1 METNGNHRR
10 CFGEFEFDSQSGKL
24 FRNGRRVK
32 IQPQPLRVLGILVER
47 PGQVV
52 TREELRALI
61 WDSNT
66 FVEFDQGL
74 NYCMRQI
81 RLALGDDANAPVCI
95 ETLPKQGYRL
105 IAPVAGV
112 TNDRA
117 DGAPGED
124 AIRDQLQRILAGEG
138 FRRSDRICRFLRYT
152 VEQVL
157 TGHGDEIKESV
168 LAVEVYDRP
177 ADYNP
182 KNDPIVRND
191 ARRLRSKLREYYDA
205 EGRND
210 PIIIEFPK
218 GSYLPVFRACTTSPL
233 PESNAGDA
241 SFLRSLGGPKIAAI
255 AAIAAAA
262 LIVVLL
268 STIYVTRRRVQV
280 PLVGSSASIA
290 VLPFTNLGPDQGNDY
305 LSDGLTEDLIN
316 ALANVDGLRV
326 PARTSA
332 FAFKGKQQDIREI
345 GAKLNV
351 EMVLE
356 GSVRREGDKLR
367 VTAQLNNVSTG
378 YHLWSATYDREF
390 KDALHMEG
398 EIAEAIATTL
408 RLKFAAGPGGR
419 TADPE
424 AYNLFQQAR
433 FFYRQGLGV
442 QRTQQKAIDYYNQA
456 IAKDPGYAL
465 AYAGLSDAWFALY
478 TFVNAAPEALVSA
491 ETAARKA
498 VALDDNLSEAH
509 NSLASV
515 LTAKRD
521 WVGADK
527 EFQKA
532 LDLNPRNA
540 KAHLEYALG
549 ELALTDRLEQAI
561 EETTRAI
568 SLDPIGE
575 GYGFKAMLLVCAR
588 RYDEAIVQASKALEL
603 NPQSMGSQ
611 NTLARAYTQ
620 KGMLAQA
627 AAEFQKAQEMGP
639 RRAHW
644 TASLAELYVKS
655 GRRAEAEKMLTEWS
669 QRPGREFGHAE
680 SMAMINV
687 GLGNK
692 DEAFRWLEQAY
703 REKWSRLAWIK
714 IDPEY
719 DSLRGDPRFSALIG
733 RMGLN

>member
-1 METNGNHRR
+1 M
-10 CFGEFEFDSQSGKL
+10 
-24 FRNGRRVK
+24 
-32 IQPQPLRVLGILVER
+32 
-47 PGQVV
+47 
-52 TREELRALI
+52 
-61 WDSNT
+61 
-66 FVEFDQGL
+66 
-74 NYCMRQI
+74 
-81 RLALGDDANAPVCI
+81 
-95 ETLPKQGYRL
+95 
-105 IAPVAGV
+105 
-112 TNDRA
+112 
-117 DGAPGED
+117 PGED
-124 AIRDQLQRILAGEG
+124 AIRVQLQRILAGEG
-138 FRRSDRICRFLRYT
+138 FKRSDRICRFLRYT

-182 KNDPIVRND
+182 KIDPIVRND
-191 ARRLRSKLREYYDA
+191 ARRLRSKLLEYYDA

-218 GSYLPVFRACTTSPL
+218 GSYAPVFQSRESPV
-233 PESNAGDA
+233 PESAARDA
-241 SFLRSLGGPKIAAI
+241 SFLSSLGGPRI

-262 LIVVLL
+262 LIVVVL
-268 STIYVTRRRVQV
+268 STLYVARRRVQL
-280 PLVGSSASIA
+280 PFAGSSASIA
-290 VLPFTNLGPDQGNDY
+290 VLPFTNLGPDPGNDY
-305 LSDGLTEDLIN
+305 LGDGLTEDLIN

-356 GSVRREGDKLR
+356 GSVRKEGDKLR
-367 VTAQLNNVSTG
+367 VTAQLNNVSNG

-390 KDALHMEG
+390 KDALHVEG

-408 RLKFAAGPGGR
+408 RLKFAEGPGGR
-419 TADPE
+419 TADAE

-442 QRTQQKAIDYYNQA
+442 QRTQQKAIDYFNQA
-456 IAKDPGYAL
+456 IAKDPNYGL
-465 AYAGLSDAWFALY
+465 AYAGLADAWYAMY
-478 TFVNAAPEALVSA
+478 GFVNAAPEALVNA
-491 ETAARKA
+491 ETAARKSI
-498 VALDDNLSEAH
+498 ALDDNLSEAH
-509 NSLASV
+509 DSLAMV
-515 LTAKRD
+515 LAAKRD

-540 KAHLEYALG
+540 KAHVDYALG
-549 ELALTDRLEQAI
+549 ELALTGRLDQAI

-568 SLDPIGE
+568 SLDPIAPE
-575 GYGFKAMLLVCAR
+575 VYGFRAMLLVCAR
-588 RYDEAIVQASKALEL
+588 RYDAAIAQAQKALEL
-603 NPQSMGSQ
+603 NPRGIGAQSI
-611 NTLARAYTQ
+611 LARAYTQ
-620 KGMLAQA
+620 KGLLAQA
-627 AAEFQKAQEMGP
+627 AAEFQKAQEMSP

-655 GRRAEAEKMLTEWS
+655 GQRAEAEKMLTEWN
-669 QRPGREFGHAE
+669 QRPGKEFGHAE

-692 DEAFRWLEQAY
+692 DEAFRWLDQAY
-703 REKWSRLAWIK
+703 REKWNRLAWIK
-714 IDPEY
+714 VDPEY

-733 RMGLN
+733 RMGLD

>member
-1 METNGNHRR
+1 MEMEANGNHRR
-10 CFGEFEFDSQSGKL
+10 CFGEFEFDPQAGKL
-24 FRNGRRVK
+24 FRNGRPVK
-32 IQPQPLRVLGILVER
+32 IQPQPLRILGILVER
-47 PGQVV
+47 PGQIV
-52 TREELRALI
+52 TREELRDLI
-61 WDSNT
+61 WGSNT
-66 FVEFDQGL
+66 FVEFDHGL
-74 NYCMRQI
+74 NYCIRQI
-81 RLALGDDANAPVCI
+81 RVALGDDADAPVSI

-105 IAPVAGV
+105 IAPVTGGSDHRPDGV
-112 TNDRA
+112 
-117 DGAPGED
+117 PGED
-124 AIRDQLQRILAGEG
+124 AIRIQLRRILAGEG
-138 FRRSDRICRFLRYT
+138 FKRSERICRFLRYT
-152 VEQVL
+152 VEQAL
-157 TGHGDEIKESV
+157 AGRGDEIKESV

-182 KNDPIVRND
+182 KIDPIVRND

-210 PIIIEFPK
+210 PVIIEFPK
-218 GSYLPVFRACTTSPL
+218 GSYAPVFQVRTSAV
-233 PESNAGDA
+233 PEANTGDA
-241 SFLRSLGGPKIAAI
+241 SFLRSLGGPRL

-262 LIVVLL
+262 LIVIVL
-268 STIYVTRRRVQV
+268 STIYLARRRVQI
-280 PLVGSSASIA
+280 PFVGSSASIA
-290 VLPFTNLGPDQGNDY
+290 VLPFTNLGPDPGNDY
-305 LSDGLTEDLIN
+305 LSDGLTEDLIT

-332 FAFKGKQQDIREI
+332 FAFKAKQQDIREI

-356 GSVRREGDKLR
+356 GSVRKEGDKLR
-367 VTAQLNNVSTG
+367 VTAQLNNVSNG

-390 KDALHMEG
+390 KDALRVEG

-408 RLKFAAGPGGR
+408 RLKFAEGPGGR

-442 QRTQQKAIDYYNQA
+442 QRTQQKAIDYFNQA

-465 AYAGLSDAWFALY
+465 AYAGLSDSWYAWY
-478 TFVNAAPEALVSA
+478 TFVNAAPEALVNA
-491 ETAARKA
+491 ETAARKS
-498 VALDDNLSEAH
+498 VTLDDNLSEAH

-521 WVGADK
+521 WAGADK

-540 KAHLEYALG
+540 KAHLDYALG
-549 ELALTDRLEQAI
+549 ELALTGRLEQAI
-561 EETTRAI
+561 EESTRAI
-568 SLDPIGE
+568 SLDPIAPE
-575 GYGFKAMLLVCAR
+575 IYGLKAMLLVCAR
-588 RYDEAIVQASKALEL
+588 RYDEAIAQASKALEL
-603 NPQSMGSQ
+603 NPRSIGSQ
-611 NTLARAYTQ
+611 SILARAYVQ

-627 AAEFQKAQEMGP
+627 AAEFQKAQEMSP

-644 TASLAELYVKS
+644 TASLAQLYVKS
-655 GRRAEAEKMLTEWS
+655 GQRAEAEKMLAEWG
-669 QRPGREFGHAE
+669 QRPDREFGHAE

-714 IDPEY
+714 VDPEY
-719 DSLRGDPRFSALIG
+719 DSLRSDPRFSALIG

>member
-1 METNGNHRR
+1 
-10 CFGEFEFDSQSGKL
+10 
-24 FRNGRRVK
+24 
-32 IQPQPLRVLGILVER
+32 
-47 PGQVV
+47 
-52 TREELRALI
+52 
-61 WDSNT
+61 
-66 FVEFDQGL
+66 
-74 NYCMRQI
+74 MRQI
-81 RLALGDDANAPVCI
+81 RLALGDDANAPVTI

-105 IAPVAGV
+105 IAPVAAG
-112 TNDRA
+112 TDHRS
-117 DGAPGED
+117 DGEPGED
-124 AIRDQLQRILAGEG
+124 AIRLQLHRILADEG
-138 FRRSDRICRFLRYT
+138 FRRSERICRFLRYT

-182 KNDPIVRND
+182 KIDPIVRND
-191 ARRLRSKLREYYDA
+191 ARRLRSKFREYYDA

-218 GSYLPVFRACTTSPL
+218 GSYLPVFQARTSPL

-241 SFLRSLGGPKIAAI
+241 SFLRSLGGPRI

-262 LIVVLL
+262 LIVIVL
-268 STIYVTRRRVQV
+268 STIYVARRRVQI
-280 PLVGSSASIA
+280 PFVGSSASIA
-290 VLPFTNLGPDQGNDY
+290 VLPFTNLGPDPGNDY

-356 GSVRREGDKLR
+356 GSVRKEGDKLR
-367 VTAQLNNVSTG
+367 VTAQLNNVSNG

-390 KDALHMEG
+390 KDALHVEG

-408 RLKFAAGPGGR
+408 RLKFAEGPGGR

-433 FFYRQGLGV
+433 FFYRQGLGA
-442 QRTQQKAIDYYNQA
+442 QRTQQKAIEYFNQA
-456 IAKDPGYAL
+456 IAKDPGYGL
-465 AYAGLSDAWFALY
+465 AYAGLSDARFALY
-478 TFVNAAPEALVSA
+478 AFVNAAPEALVSA
-491 ETAARKA
+491 ETAARKS
-498 VALDDNLSEAH
+498 VALDDSLSEAH
-509 NSLASV
+509 DSLANV
-515 LTAKRD
+515 LAAKRD

-527 EFQKA
+527 EFQRA
-532 LDLNPRNA
+532 LDLNPRSA
-540 KAHLEYALG
+540 KAHLDYAIV

-561 EETTRAI
+561 EESTRAI
-568 SLDPIGE
+568 SLDPIAADA
-575 GYGFKAMLLVCAR
+575 YGFKAMLLVCAR
-588 RYDEAIVQASKALEL
+588 RYDEAIAQASKSLEL
-603 NPQSMGSQ
+603 DPRAMGPQNIVG
-611 NTLARAYTQ
+611 RAYVQ
-620 KGMLAQA
+620 KGLLAQA
-627 AAEFQKAQEMGP
+627 AAEFQKAQEMSP

-644 TASLAELYVKS
+644 AASLAELYVKS
-655 GRRAEAEKMLTEWS
+655 GRRAEAEKMLTEWN
-669 QRPGREFGHAE
+669 QRPGGEFGHAE

-703 REKWSRLAWIK
+703 RENWSRLAWIK
-714 IDPEY
+714 ISPEY
-719 DSLRGDPRFSALIG
+719 DSLRADPRFPALLN

>member
-1 METNGNHRR
+1 M
-10 CFGEFEFDSQSGKL
+10 GKL
-24 FRNGRRVK
+24 FRNGRPVK

-47 PGQVV
+47 SGQIV

-61 WDSNT
+61 WGSTT

-74 NYCMRQI
+74 NYCMHQI
-81 RLALGDDANAPVCI
+81 RQALGDDANAPLTI

-105 IAPVAGV
+105 IAPVAGGS
-112 TNDRA
+112 NHRS

-124 AIRDQLQRILAGEG
+124 AIRNQLQRILAGEG
-138 FRRSDRICRFLRYT
+138 FKRSDRICRFLRYT

-157 TGHGDEIKESV
+157 TGRGDEIKESV

-177 ADYNP
+177 PDYNP
-182 KNDPIVRND
+182 KIDPIVRND

-210 PIIIEFPK
+210 PVIIEFPK
-218 GSYLPVFRACTTSPL
+218 GSYLPVFQTRPSPL
-233 PESNAGDA
+233 PESSAGDA
-241 SFLRSLGGPKIAAI
+241 SFLRSLGGPRI

-262 LIVVLL
+262 LIVVVL
-268 STIYVTRRRVQV
+268 STLYVARRRVQI
-280 PLVGSSASIA
+280 PFVGSSASLA
-290 VLPFTNLGPDQGNDY
+290 VLPFTNLGPDPGNDY

-351 EMVLE
+351 DMVLE
-356 GSVRREGDKLR
+356 GSVRKAGDKLR

-390 KDALHMEG
+390 KDALHVEG

-408 RLKFAAGPGGR
+408 RLKFAEGPGGR

-442 QRTQQKAIDYYNQA
+442 QRTQQKAIDYFNQA

-465 AYAGLSDAWFALY
+465 AYAGLSDSWFAWY
-478 TFVNAAPEALVSA
+478 TFVNAAPEALVNA
-491 ETAARKA
+491 ETAARKS
-498 VALDDNLSEAH
+498 VALNDNLSEAH

-540 KAHLEYALG
+540 KAHLDYALG

-561 EETTRAI
+561 EESTRAI
-568 SLDPIGE
+568 SLDPIAPE
-575 GYGFKAMLLVCAR
+575 IYGLKAMLLVCAR
-588 RYDEAIVQASKALEL
+588 RYDEAIAQANKSLEL
-603 NPQSMGSQ
+603 NPRSMGSQ
-611 NTLARAYTQ
+611 NTLARAYVQ
-620 KGMLAQA
+620 KGLLPRA

-644 TASLAELYVKS
+644 AASLAELYVKS
-655 GRRAEAEKMLTEWS
+655 GQRAEAEKMLTEWS
-669 QRPGREFGHAE
+669 QRPDREFGHAE

-692 DEAFRWLEQAY
+692 DEAFRWLDQAY
-703 REKWSRLAWIK
+703 REKWSRLPWIK

>member
-1 METNGNHRR
+1 METETNGNHRR
-10 CFGEFEFDSQSGKL
+10 CFGEFEFDSQAGKL
-24 FRNGRRVK
+24 FRNGRPVK

-47 PGQVV
+47 PGQIV

-61 WDSNT
+61 WDSDT

-74 NYCMRQI
+74 NYCIRQI
-81 RLALGDDANAPVCI
+81 RLALGDDANAPVSI

-112 TNDRA
+112 INHRP
-117 DGAPGED
+117 DGMPGED
-124 AIRDQLQRILAGEG
+124 AIRIQLQRILAGEG
-138 FRRSDRICRFLRYT
+138 FKRSDRICRFLRYT

-177 ADYNP
+177 ANYNP
-182 KNDPIVRND
+182 KIDPIVRND

-210 PIIIEFPK
+210 PITIEFPK
-218 GSYLPVFRACTTSPL
+218 GSYLPVFRACTSPV

-241 SFLRSLGGPKIAAI
+241 SVLRFLVGPKI

-262 LIVVLL
+262 LIVVVL
-268 STIYVTRRRVQV
+268 STIYVARRRVQV
-280 PLVGSSASIA
+280 PLVGSSSSIA
-290 VLPFTNLGPDQGNDY
+290 VLPFTNLGPDPGNDY

-367 VTAQLNNVSTG
+367 VTAQLNNVSNG

-390 KDALHMEG
+390 KDALNMEG

-408 RLKFAAGPGGR
+408 RLKFAEGPGGR

-442 QRTQQKAIDYYNQA
+442 QRTQQKAIEYFNQA

-478 TFVNAAPEALVSA
+478 TFVNAAPEALISA
-491 ETAARKA
+491 ETAARKSI
-498 VALDDNLSEAH
+498 ALDDNLSEAH
-509 NSLASV
+509 DSLANV
-515 LTAKRD
+515 LAAKRD

-540 KAHLEYALG
+540 KAHLDYALG

-561 EETTRAI
+561 EESTRAI
-568 SLDPIGE
+568 SLDPIGD

-588 RYDEAIVQASKALEL
+588 RYDQAIAQANKALEL
-603 NPQSMGSQ
+603 NPRAIGSQ
-611 NTLARAYTQ
+611 SILARAYVQ
-620 KGMLAQA
+620 KGLLAQA
-627 AAEFQKAQEMGP
+627 AAEFQKAQEMSP

-644 TASLAELYVKS
+644 AASLAELYVKS

-680 SMAMINV
+680 SMAMINL
-687 GLGNK
+687 GLDNK